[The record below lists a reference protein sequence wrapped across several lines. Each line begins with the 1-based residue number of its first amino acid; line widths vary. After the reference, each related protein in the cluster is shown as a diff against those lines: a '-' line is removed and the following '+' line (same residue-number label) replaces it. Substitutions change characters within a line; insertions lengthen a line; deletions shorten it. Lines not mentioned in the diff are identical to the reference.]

1 MIRQAMSCD
10 VCGKVRVL
18 TDPEWDN
25 VRYES
30 PIPHGWI
37 RITVNNPKRFPFSDE
52 PMLDVREDLDVC
64 SVSCA
69 TSRLYSYYVTDS
81 NE

>member
-1 MIRQAMSCD
+1 MIKQAMSCD
-10 VCGKVRVL
+10 VCSRVQVL

-30 PIPHGWI
+30 PIPDGWI
-37 RITVNNPKRFPFSDE
+37 RITVNNPKRFSFSE
-52 PMLDVREDLDVC
+52 TPQVAIREDLDVC
-64 SVSCA
+64 SISCA
-69 TSRLYSYYVTDS
+69 TTRLFSYTES